1 MAFCLCDRISCDQ
14 KWLIKDIICFH
25 LWFQKT
31 RVHDGGRGLGSQ
43 SWGLREDIFNHRQEA
58 EKWKW
63 DGLWPLRALPQQR
76 GFISKAPPLKGS
88 VMSSKQHTC
97 WDQAFKHT
105 SLWGHFP
112 FKPPQ
117 SDEAKL
123 GLIKEVR
130 VATKEWVCIS
140 LERITPR
147 WLYRSYASDFE
158 VTRMCQDML
167 CNEVPSLKVSKVWV
181 QRVIWLTCCSSL

>member
-1 MAFCLCDRISCDQ
+1 MAFCLCDRLSCDQ

-88 VMSSKQHTC
+88 VMSSKQHTY

-117 SDEAKL
+117 SYEAKL
-123 GLIKEVR
+123 GLIKKVR
-130 VATKEWVCIS
+130 VAT
-140 LERITPR
+140 
-147 WLYRSYASDFE
+147 
-158 VTRMCQDML
+158 
-167 CNEVPSLKVSKVWV
+167 
-181 QRVIWLTCCSSL
+181 QRVSVYFSRKNHPQVALQELCIRFWSHQNVSGYTL